1 MHAAALYQRMGEE
14 LLLAAPGNA
23 QLRQHIGDILGNLM
37 TPRRLETTER
47 AILQTDDI
55 ATLMPRITPAEK
67 FYLASEYRRL
77 YAADAASWG
86 TASKELDDLVQKN
99 PADASSARIS
109 KDFGV
114 PHPTLEQTNACAIL
128 SVKPLPAFSGEAYG
142 LLGESWESSNLY
154 WARLADEMGYAP
166 QSLNLLIPELSRHM
180 IAKIFATDL
189 EDWPAILRAMEQTGD
204 EFRQGGIHIAS
215 LAPVS
220 QHQ

>member
-1 MHAAALYQRMGEE
+1 
-14 LLLAAPGNA
+14 
-23 QLRQHIGDILGNLM
+23 M